1 MMVKLKFLLARMNNI
16 SEIFKTI
23 SPGYIGADLNN
34 KFQLYNLIEW
44 VLQQTGPAEVTV
56 VTFSMSEEFIRKM
69 LKLQKSG
76 LLKSCAVVLDFKAVQ
91 KTQKIIRFAQNVFSS
106 VSYCKTHAK
115 LVLIETDK
123 LEFPGVIIT
132 GSQNATRGN
141 RSESTVIT
149 TDEQTFYNLK
159 LKIEQLKSM
168 TYDIHPNANRTD

>member
-1 MMVKLKFLLARMNNI
+1 MNKI
-16 SEIFKTI
+16 SDIFKPI

-44 VLQQTGPAEVTV
+44 VLEQTGPASVIV

-76 LLKSCAVVLDFKAVQ
+76 LLESCAVILDFKAVQ

-115 LVLIETDK
+115 VVVIETNN
-123 LEFPGVIIT
+123 LQFPGVIIT

-149 TDEQTFYNLK
+149 TDEETFYNLK
-159 LKIEQLKSM
+159 LKVESLKSM
-168 TYDIHPNANRTD
+168 TYEINSDTNRAD

>member
-1 MMVKLKFLLARMNNI
+1 MHNI
-16 SEIFKTI
+16 SDIFKPI
-23 SPGYIGADLNN
+23 SPDYIGADLNN

-44 VLQQTGPAEVTV
+44 ILEQTGPAAVTV

-76 LLKSCAVVLDFKAVQ
+76 LLKSCAVILDFKAVQ
-91 KTQKIIRFAQNVFSS
+91 KTQKLIRFAQNVFSS

-115 LVLIETDK
+115 LVLIETDN

-149 TDEQTFYNLK
+149 PDEETFYNLQ
-159 LKIEQLKSM
+159 LKVESLKSM
-168 TYDIHPNANRTD
+168 NYETNSDTNRTD

>member
-1 MMVKLKFLLARMNNI
+1 MNNI
-16 SEIFKTI
+16 NEIFKPI

-44 VLQQTGPAEVTV
+44 VLEQTGPADVFV
-56 VTFSMSEEFIRKM
+56 VSFSISEEFIRKM

-76 LLKSCAVVLDFKAVQ
+76 LIKSCEVVLDFKAVQ
-91 KTQKIIRFAQNVFSS
+91 KTQKIIRFAQYVFNS

-115 LVLIETDK
+115 IVIIETDN
-123 LEFPGVIIT
+123 LEYPGVIIT

-159 LKIEQLKSM
+159 QKVESLKSM
-168 TYDIHPNANRTD
+168 TYDIHPNTNRTD

>member
-1 MMVKLKFLLARMNNI
+1 MNNI
-16 SEIFKTI
+16 SEIFKPI

-44 VLQQTGPAEVTV
+44 ILEQTGPAAVTV

-76 LLKSCAVVLDFKAVQ
+76 LLMSCAVVLDFKAVQ

-115 LVLIETDK
+115 LVLIETDN

-149 TDEQTFYNLK
+149 TDEETFYNLK
-159 LKIEQLKSM
+159 LKVESLKSM
-168 TYDIHPNANRTD
+168 TYEIHTYTNRTD

>member
-1 MMVKLKFLLARMNNI
+1 MNNI
-16 SEIFKTI
+16 NDVFKPI

-44 VLQQTGPAEVTV
+44 VLKQTGPAHVFV

-115 LVLIETDK
+115 IVIIETDN
-123 LEFPGVIIT
+123 LEYPGVIIT

-149 TDEQTFYNLK
+149 TDKDTFYNLK
-159 LKIEQLKSM
+159 LKVESLKSM
-168 TYDIHPNANRTD
+168 SYEIHSDTNRTD